1 MGEKSRSTTVTNR
14 MSEDNLENLPSID
27 DITGDN
33 SELPSIDDFIVE
45 EPITNRSNDPGKQG
59 GFGSGEGQEEEEE
72 E

>member
-1 MGEKSRSTTVTNR
+1 

-59 GFGSGEGQEEEEE
+59 GFGSGERQ
-72 E
+72 